1 MAGRGGEAVC
11 LHSRGQELAVLLLNY
26 HKLQEHRNEMKVTRS
41 PPCIVKRELFIFPIL
56 FYCDTSPP
64 YLSSQHL
71 SKGDKA
77 WISSGFLYVN
87 SSCVFAKTIIERGLS
102 LDPIS
107 IQDSRSAHLLAV
119 FFIFIM
125 FIFLCVLKKTTLL

>member
-1 MAGRGGEAVC
+1 
-11 LHSRGQELAVLLLNY
+11 
-26 HKLQEHRNEMKVTRS
+26 MKVTRS

-87 SSCVFAKTIIERGLS
+87 SSCVFAKIIIERGLS

-125 FIFLCVLKKTTLL
+125 FIFLCVLKKKKHFTIICFLTFLVYLLGMQGISRCFHKVHFLTV

>member
-1 MAGRGGEAVC
+1 
-11 LHSRGQELAVLLLNY
+11 
-26 HKLQEHRNEMKVTRS
+26 MKVTRS

-87 SSCVFAKTIIERGLS
+87 SSCVFAKIIIKRGLS

-125 FIFLCVLKKTTLL
+125 FIFLCVLKKKHFTIICFLTFLVYLLGMQGISRCFHKVHFLTV